1 LGDRLSPNRRKEGLS
16 VVDTTIN
23 EALIMTKMTRDRL
36 ASLRQL
42 RSQVSVKETFFGT
55 KERLVEPQYDV
66 RAVDAKIVELENFIY
81 MTEAA
86 IKASNARTKIQV
98 THEMGD
104 LLSPLK

>member
-1 LGDRLSPNRRKEGLS
+1 M
-16 VVDTTIN
+16 VDTTIN
-23 EALIMTKMTRDRL
+23 EALIMTKMARDRL

-55 KERLVEPQYDV
+55 KEKLVEPQYDV

-86 IKASNARTKIQV
+86 IKASNAKTRIQV

>member
-1 LGDRLSPNRRKEGLS
+1 